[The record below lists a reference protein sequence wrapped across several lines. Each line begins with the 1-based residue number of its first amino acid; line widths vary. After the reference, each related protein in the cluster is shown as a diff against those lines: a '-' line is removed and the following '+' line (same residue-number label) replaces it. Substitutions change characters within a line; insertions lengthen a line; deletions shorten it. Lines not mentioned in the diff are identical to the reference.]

1 MNIDDITKISHKRY
15 SDNNKLNIVIN
26 KNKYIKNLITRLLIS
41 IIIFIGV
48 AIYVKIDDRNL
59 MYIEDYIFTD
69 NLEFTKINKWY
80 QDKVGKLIP
89 TNNINSNMV
98 FSADDLKRN
107 KYEKYLDGVK
117 IEDNKNEPVSVL
129 YGGIVVFIG
138 DKEGYNNTVIV
149 QGNDGIDYWYGN
161 LDNININLYDY
172 IEKDTIIGSAKEDYI
187 YLVLEKDG
195 KYLDYEEYN
204 K

>member
-129 YGGIVVFIG
+129 YGGVVVFIG